1 MKSIRLKASVA
12 MLAVATLA
20 FSTQAGDDLTWSGD
34 SGNYSA
40 PANWTSGGD
49 LTGYTSIFDWKTDAP
64 GKNIRF
70 GGAAA
75 GKMVTMDILD
85 NRVWN
90 CWFYNGATPVTF
102 AAADTT
108 TGFEAYWGFHI
119 CAAANDVAALTVING
134 LYTTPSVENTDN
146 ASSWGTGDDAKF
158 TLNLAGGKID
168 LWGHKGTDGLYL
180 THGKGVASTINI
192 TGGTLAV
199 ANDIAIGNADT
210 DDTSSTTISI
220 SNGGSLSCGTATVSK
235 WLKFPAAGTGKTTIN
250 LNAGGTLALWHFRH
264 EAAGQSTLNFNGGT
278 LKVLGDIGYGI
289 ISYNEATDASTMVVT
304 LQENGGII
312 DTDFNTSLN
321 NPVSGSGSLTKKGT
335 GRLTFN
341 VMPVFTGTLT
351 VAEGAGSVIL
361 PAGATITAGTNT
373 RTRAVTDGVE
383 YYYGLPEAALT
394 EADVDS
400 GSLVLTANSML
411 TIGSDTTL
419 DALSVSGP
427 YTLTIAG
434 DSTLT
439 VGRLTIAAG
448 TTVQL
453 ASGATLATGALRATT
468 VTGAGVIGY
477 TGVEPDALTSWADS
491 ANWTGTVWVRGLTQ
505 NAWNPSALGN
515 ALSTLRI
522 SGFTGYFAQAYIV
535 VPFAVELENDTYDF
549 AANINNGYSYNP
561 NGKAYFATPTLKGS
575 GTYTANGTGGSLFIV
590 TTDWSEFTGVF
601 NLTGKTV
608 WLGFDAPGTSPGWAA
623 DGDEDSANG
632 TVAGGIRIAA
642 GKSLNWNT
650 AWTLTKFFGDGTI
663 KMAAP
668 WDATT
673 AFAGYVGDSTLWT
686 GTVELAA
693 HEATASV
700 SVWPAR
706 MGNANSTVVFK
717 GLTSNGGSHWL
728 GDTTVIAATWQLD
741 GDCTIDNGS
750 QGSVYTIDRLTGTGN
765 LAFEHTASSITI
777 NINKLDGYTG
787 ELSALSYDRV
797 NVGAV
802 VLSEPPAVDTKLF
815 TVTTTDYHRNVF
827 CAQPTVLV
835 GDDEYICT
843 AELRTDGYYI
853 TAAGR
858 TLYWVGGER
867 GAWNE
872 DANWALSNG
881 AETTAPVAS
890 CIDHVVF
897 TNDVELTVSTHAYA
911 NTVTLD
917 ADVTLKSA
925 SNSAYL
931 RPYVIDGNGT
941 LRLAGAWI
949 GSTGR
954 VLDVYSPVE
963 VVTDTENWLAC
974 NSGYRVNI
982 RGNLSGSGTLKA
994 HHSGSQN
1001 TGAAFYGDNSAFAGT
1016 FESTNYNNRDATY
1029 LASAKSSSAGA
1040 VWKVDASNSKS
1051 TENVFPSTDNAYKYF
1066 GAYQGTMWMNSGT
1079 KVEIG
1084 ARDDIESTLYP
1095 RAHTSYN
1102 GYTIRK
1108 VGGNLLTLNYT
1119 LASNSKTK
1127 IASLEIAGGS
1137 VALAADYFTDTA
1149 SLLAISFTGTGGEMS
1164 ATGVTAL
1171 NAGLFVNSTAP
1182 IVFNDGD
1189 VNCEWSG
1196 QVAAS
1201 NVGGLT
1207 KKGAGTLTLTAVP
1220 LYKGPTVV
1228 TAGKLVVPFGTKF
1241 ESLTLEG
1248 DAKVEVDMSTAVDNA
1263 LAFSSGKFTGD
1274 AANVTLQDNAP
1285 EGYSGVQSLGSDET
1299 IIYGNGS
1306 RTFTWVGPTPS
1317 TDEGGTD
1324 DYLWTTPSNWSVS
1337 DESTT
1342 DYPTALDDVVFNTG
1356 KPGFNI
1362 VADMTVKSVTVNGS
1376 DSFTFEAYHTLTV
1389 LGDFKLTNGGTLY
1402 VSGAGAL
1409 EVNGS
1414 LSGVNMVEMSAQSA
1428 TYAIISAHPY
1438 YTEKLSATEDLEV
1451 TWLAGAG
1458 TIASS
1463 ADQTVTIADEDATS
1477 TFFGTLSGAMGLKK
1491 AGAGTLEL
1499 QGPNTFTGDVAIDA
1513 GTLKLGSI
1521 FDSLK
1526 SSCRYQFAADDTR
1539 NFSFVNGSTTQIAT
1553 LKGAFGEALNKDSG
1567 TYAEYVESDS
1577 DYFNGKPFIKFQSGQ
1592 YSPTSKH
1599 YSSSSVFVYQ
1609 KNTAASGNE
1618 CLGYYKS
1625 DSNIDYFYIN
1635 GASWYL
1641 NNNGTQ
1647 NAWALFSDGAHST
1660 AFTVGKKSVVAIDK
1674 WMVSSA
1680 NREDHIGTS
1689 FNGAVA
1695 EAWGFTKIL
1704 SLEERAAAEAYLM
1717 QKWGCDDAEDHQILP
1732 KTANVTMKAGTTLDL
1747 GGMTQ
1752 TVKSFAG
1759 AGTVRNGALK
1769 TATGVVTA
1777 TGALTVPAVAGQ
1789 TYVMAAGNLTL
1800 TGDETAKGVFIQVP
1814 DGAKAVGRL
1823 IVPHGWTVGADAACD
1838 VVVTDLPKNWNV
1850 RPQREGD
1857 DTDQWFIGP
1866 NAFVLHLR

>member
-1 MKSIRLKASVA
+1 MKSILLKASVA

-40 PANWTSGGD
+40 PANWTSDGD
-49 LTGYTSIFDWKTDAP
+49 LTGYTSIFDWKTDAL
-64 GKNIRF
+64 GKHIRF
-70 GGAAA
+70 DGAAA
-75 GKMVTMDILD
+75 GKTVTMDIWD

-90 CWFYNGATPVTF
+90 CWFYNGTTPVVFT
-102 AAADTT
+102 ADDQTK
-108 TGFEAYWGFHI
+108 GFEAYWGFHLSQAGGDI
-119 CAAANDVAALTVING
+119 SSLTIQNG
-134 LYTTPSVENTDN
+134 LYTTPAGNTGDN
-146 ASSWGTGDDAKF
+146 ASSWATGDNAKA
-158 TLNLAGGKID
+158 TLNLAGGKLD
-168 LWGHKGTDGLYL
+168 LWGATGNDGLYIS
-180 THGKGVASTINI
+180 HGKGITNTINI
-192 TGGTLAV
+192 TGGELAV
-199 ANDIAIGNADT
+199 ANDVSIGNADT
-210 DDTSSTTISI
+210 DDTTYTEINI
-220 SNGGSLSCGTATVSK
+220 SNGGRMSCGTATTPK
-235 WLKFPAAGTGKTTIN
+235 WFKFPNAGTGTTKITLGAN
-250 LNAGGTLALWHFRH
+250 GTLALWHLRH
-264 EAAGQSTLNFNGGT
+264 GAAGQSTLNFDGGT
-278 LKVLGDIGYGI
+278 LEALGDIGYGLVG
-289 ISYNEATDASTMVVT
+289 YETGTDASTFPIV
-304 LQENGGII
+304 LQANGGTIKSDF
-312 DTDFNTSLN
+312 DTALN
-321 NPVSGSGSLTKKGT
+321 NPVSGMGSLVKKGAGT
-335 GRLTFN
+335 LTFD
-341 VMPVFTGTLT
+341 VMPVFTGTIT
-351 VAEGAGSVIL
+351 VEEGAGAVIL
-361 PAGATITAGTNT
+361 PAGATIAAGTGT
-373 RTRAVTDGVE
+373 AKRTLADDRVE
-383 YYYGLPEAALT
+383 YFYGSVVNSSTRFTVGEDATITLAGKMYLEIDEDAA
-394 EADVDS
+394 
-400 GSLVLTANSML
+400 
-411 TIGSDTTL
+411 IG
-419 DALSVSGP
+419 ALSVAGAG
-427 YTLTIAG
+427 TLYISG
-434 DSTLT
+434 DSTVTATSLDIASGVT
-439 VGRLTIAAG
+439 VR
-448 TTVQL
+448 L
-453 ASGATLATGALRATT
+453 ASASTLATGALRTAA

-477 TGVEPDALTSWADS
+477 TGVEPDALTCWADS

-505 NAWNPSALGN
+505 QRWNPSSLGN

-561 NGKAYFATPTLKGS
+561 SGKAYFATPTLKGS

-623 DGDEDSANG
+623 DGDKDSANG

-693 HEATASV
+693 HEAVASV

-802 VLSEPPAVDTKLF
+802 VLSEPPAVNTKLF

-853 TAAGR
+853 KAVGR

-1066 GAYQGTMWMNSGT
+1066 GAYQGTMWMSNGT

-1248 DAKVEVDMSTAVDNA
+1248 DAKVEIDMSTAVDNA

-1376 DSFTFEAYHTLTV
+1376 DTFTFEADHTLTV

-1428 TYAIISAHPY
+1428 TREIISAHPY

-1592 YSPTSKH
+1592 YSPTHKH

-1609 KNTAASGNE
+1609 KNTAASGDE

-1647 NAWALFSDGAHST
+1647 NTWALFSDGAHST

-1695 EAWGFTKIL
+1695 EAWGFTKTL

-1777 TGALTVPAVAGQ
+1777 TGALTIPAVKGQ
-1789 TYVMAAGNLTL
+1789 TYELGAANLTL
-1800 TGDETAKGVFIQVP
+1800 TAGETGAIVKIP

-1823 IVPHGWTVGADAACD
+1823 IVPHGWTVGSDPTCD

-1850 RPQREGD
+1850 RPQRKGD
-1857 DTDQWFIGP
+1857 ETDQWFIGP
-1866 NAFVLHLR
+1866 NAFVIHFR